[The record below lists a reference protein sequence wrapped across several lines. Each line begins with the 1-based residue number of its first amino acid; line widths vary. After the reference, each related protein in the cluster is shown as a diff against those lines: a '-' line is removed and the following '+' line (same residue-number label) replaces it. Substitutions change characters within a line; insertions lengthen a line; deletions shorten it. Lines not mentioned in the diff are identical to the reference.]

1 MEYFKEMLS
10 DKTDNSNK
18 DKLFKALSTL
28 KKLKKQEIDVMGFE
42 PMKQLMHKTL
52 NLTPLT
58 TRTHV

>member
-1 MEYFKEMLS
+1 MKIN
-10 DKTDNSNK
+10 D
-18 DKLFKALSTL
+18 DKLFNVLSL
-28 KKLKKQEIDVMGFE
+28 SKKLKKQKIDVMGFE